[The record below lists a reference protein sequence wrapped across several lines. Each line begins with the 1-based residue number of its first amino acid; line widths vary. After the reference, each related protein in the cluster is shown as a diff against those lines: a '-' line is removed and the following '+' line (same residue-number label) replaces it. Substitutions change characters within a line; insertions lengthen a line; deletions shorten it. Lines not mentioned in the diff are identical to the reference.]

1 MAEIITVINQK
12 GGTGKTTTAMNL
24 GCAMAMAGKKILL
37 VDTDPHACL
46 TYSFGISSPNGTMAE
61 VLDGERLLE
70 EILVEREGLR
80 VAPASTEL
88 ADVELSIRDRPG
100 RENLLQWSLAG
111 TQGFDYIL
119 VDSPPSLS
127 ILTMNALK
135 AADQLLIPL
144 FMDALSMQGLAGFV
158 ETLNEFRRVF
168 RKPLPVKGI
177 VALRYDGRLS
187 LSKEVLA
194 HVRRGFNLRVF
205 DAKIR
210 CDVKV
215 AEAPSFAKSVLL
227 YAPSSNGARDFMA
240 LSDEFLRPDSPAR
253 HRGARL
259 SNHKNVMKSRKL

>member
-24 GCAMAMAGKKILL
+24 GCALATAGKEVLL
-37 VDTDPHACL
+37 VDADPHACL
-46 TYSFGISSPNGTMAE
+46 TYSFGILNPNGTTAD
-61 VLDGERLLE
+61 VLGGTRLLE
-70 EILVEREGLR
+70 EILVEKEGLS

-88 ADVELSIRDRPG
+88 ADVELSLRDRPG

-135 AADQLLIPL
+135 AADHLLIPL
-144 FMDALSMQGLAGFV
+144 FMDALSVQGLAGFL

-168 RKPLPVKGI
+168 GKPLPVKGI
-177 VALRYDGRLS
+177 VALRYDGRLN
-187 LSKEVLA
+187 LSKEVLS
-194 HVRRGFNLRVF
+194 HVRRGFNIRVF
-205 DAKIR
+205 DTKIR
-210 CDVKV
+210 CDVRI

-227 YAPSSNGARDFMA
+227 YAPSSSGARDFMA
-240 LSDEFLRPDSPAR
+240 LADEFQRPDSPAR
-253 HRGARL
+253 RSAPQQRNRKNITKS
-259 SNHKNVMKSRKL
+259 SNL